1 MVKPVFFKAQVSSL
15 IATAIDF
22 ALTIFLVEV
31 IYVFE
36 IVAAAL
42 GTITGGVVNFLLGRN
57 WVFKAGAQPVP
68 KQAFRYVLVW
78 IGNFF
83 LNIAGMTFMVNLMH
97 ANYIFSKIFVS
108 LLVGVFYNYLLQGKY
123 VFK

>member
-1 MVKPVFFKAQVSSL
+1 MVKPIFFKAQASSL
-15 IATAIDF
+15 IATATDF

-31 IYVFE
+31 VHFVA
-36 IVAAAL
+36 IVAAAI

-57 WVFKAGAQPVP
+57 WVFRAGAKPIP
-68 KQAFRYVLVW
+68 KQAIRYLLVW

-83 LNIAGMTFMVNLMH
+83 LNIAGMALMVNLLD
-97 ANYIFSKIFVS
+97 ANYIFSKILIS

>member
-1 MVKPVFFKAQVSSL
+1 MVKPIFLKAQASSL
-15 IATAIDF
+15 IATATDF

-31 IYVFE
+31 VHVLA
-36 IVAAAL
+36 IVAAGM
-42 GTITGGVVNFLLGRN
+42 GTFTGGVVNFLLGRN
-57 WVFKAGAQPVP
+57 WVFKAGNQSIP
-68 KQAFRYVLVW
+68 KQAFRYILVW
-78 IGNFF
+78 VGNFL
-83 LNIAGMTFMVNLMH
+83 LNIAGMTILVNIVD

>member
-1 MVKPVFFKAQVSSL
+1 MVKPVFIKAQVSSL
-15 IATAIDF
+15 IATATDF
-22 ALTIFLVEV
+22 AITIFLVE
-31 IYVFE
+31 IFHLLA
-36 IVAAAL
+36 IVAAAI

-57 WVFKAGAQPVP
+57 WVFKAEAKPIP
-68 KQAFRYVLVW
+68 KQAFRYLLVW

-83 LNIAGMTFMVNLMH
+83 LNIAGMALMVNLMH
-97 ANYIFSKIFVS
+97 ANYILSKILIS

>member
-1 MVKPVFFKAQVSSL
+1 MVKPIFFKAQASSL
-15 IATAIDF
+15 IATVTDF

-31 IYVFE
+31 VHFVA
-36 IVAAAL
+36 IVAAAI
-42 GTITGGVVNFLLGRN
+42 GTITGGVVNFFLGRN
-57 WVFKAGAQPVP
+57 WVFKAGTSPIP
-68 KQAFRYVLVW
+68 KQAFRYLLVW

-83 LNIAGMTFMVNLMH
+83 LNIAGMAFMVNFMH
-97 ANYIFSKIFVS
+97 ANYIFSKILIS